1 MDETS
6 AKIKGYLK
14 IINAKFDEIEQANA
28 GLIDF
33 VIDEVMNRVQL
44 YLCCDTIPAKTER
57 ILANIVNTGL
67 ARCLNAKDNGTDVE
81 RAISSVSDNGQSVSY
96 ANEVTRYFTTTSD
109 EALFTGFTELLSRY
123 RRIKVVHPANNENG
137 DI

>member
-33 VIDEVMNRVQL
+33 IIDEVINRVQL
-44 YLCCDTIPAKTER
+44 YLCCETIPAKTER

-67 ARCLNAKDNGTDVE
+67 ARCLNAKDNGTDIE

-96 ANEVTRYFTTTSD
+96 ANEVMRYFTTTSD
-109 EALFTGFTELLSRY
+109 EALFTGFAELLSRY

-137 DI
+137 NL